1 MSEAGDGAVDWFGNG
16 EGGSEWWRS
25 ASSASASHPFQESAA
40 QRANAPNPKETNP
53 ERTPRSADIYSVE
66 PRMYLP
72 TAWGMATARGNA
84 IASEPPA
91 MRRAA
96 IAQRRERIALPNV
109 EVISGGYAAGSFDW
123 FGAVS
128 IFAHMV
134 LDLSINI

>member
-1 MSEAGDGAVDWFGNG
+1 
-16 EGGSEWWRS
+16 
-25 ASSASASHPFQESAA
+25 
-40 QRANAPNPKETNP
+40 
-53 ERTPRSADIYSVE
+53 
-66 PRMYLP
+66 
-72 TAWGMATARGNA
+72 
-84 IASEPPA
+84 